1 MRTSYH
7 NHRGPSRQRRER
19 KFQQVGRCSISFP
32 KSMQLRLHYGQ
43 ILFDSILTCASFLRH
58 ISFRFTFAINGLAIV
73 ALHNA
78 DFCKP
83 LLPGRGALATRLRG
97 GLFDKILQIFD
108 NLFSKI
114 LTKQAP
120 PRSRVANAPR
130 PGKRGLQRSALCS
143 ATMASPLIAK
153 VKRKEICRSAG

>member
-58 ISFRFTFAINGLAIV
+58 ISFRFTFAINGLAIF

-78 DFCKP
+78 DLCKP
-83 LLPGRGALATRLRG
+83 LFPGRGALATRLRG
-97 GLFDKILQIFD
+97 GLVSSKFHDFFQNSANFRKILYFFWKFNGFSIKFVIFWKFCR
-108 NLFSKI
+108 NK
-114 LTKQAP
+114 P
-120 PRSRVANAPR
+120 PPEPR
-130 PGKRGLQRSALCS
+130 R
-143 ATMASPLIAK
+143 
-153 VKRKEICRSAG
+153 

>member
-32 KSMQLRLHYGQ
+32 KSVQLRLHYGQ

-78 DFCKP
+78 DLCKP
-83 LLPGRGALATRLRG
+83 LFPGRGALATRLRG
-97 GLFDKILQIFD
+97 GACFVKISPIFCKMFTFFCIQHSIFQH
-108 NLFSKI
+108 FSKS
-114 LTKQAP
+114 TE
-120 PRSRVANAPR
+120 
-130 PGKRGLQRSALCS
+130 
-143 ATMASPLIAK
+143 LI
-153 VKRKEICRSAG
+153 S

>member
-78 DFCKP
+78 DLCKP
-83 LLPGRGALATRLRG
+83 LFPGRGALATRLRG
-97 GLFDKILQIFD
+97 RLVSSKFYEIFQ
-108 NLFSKI
+108 NLLYINFHEFPNFI
-114 LTKQAP
+114 VLL
-120 PRSRVANAPR
+120 RFHEFERLLN
-130 PGKRGLQRSALCS
+130 
-143 ATMASPLIAK
+143 
-153 VKRKEICRSAG
+153 EF

>member
-58 ISFRFTFAINGLAIV
+58 ISFRFTFAINGLAIF

-78 DFCKP
+78 DLCKP
-83 LLPGRGALATRLRG
+83 LFPGRGALATRLRG
-97 GLFDKILQIFD
+97 GLVPTTFHEKIKIRLKWHFL
-108 NLFSKI
+108 NSLRLGRRGVAVFFSVCFSF
-114 LTKQAP
+114 
-120 PRSRVANAPR
+120 SRDC
-130 PGKRGLQRSALCS
+130 L
-143 ATMASPLIAK
+143 
-153 VKRKEICRSAG
+153 